1 MKKLF
6 LMACFLPLI
15 GQIKAQ
21 QYPTLQE
28 QQNRL
33 TQLVKNNP
41 KWASLQSLAKTI
53 GGKDIW
59 VMTLGSGKTETKPA
73 IAVVGG
79 VEGAHLLG
87 TELVIQF
94 AEKLLKQIDKDS
106 VQKLLNENTYYLF
119 PNMSPDA
126 METYFSKLPFERMG
140 NANNTDDDR
149 DGKTNEDAFDDLD
162 GNGKI
167 TMMRIESPVGIYKL
181 HPDDARVL
189 IKADISKGEKG
200 KFLLLSEGI
209 DNDNDGQFN
218 EDGVGGIHFNKN
230 LTYKHKTFAA
240 GAGEFPASEIET
252 RAILDFLYDAF
263 NVYAVV
269 SFSSLNNLSANDD
282 KVTTVVSELY
292 NKTLGIKDAP
302 KPSADGGD
310 FMSWAYQHYGR
321 FSFSTQGWW
330 VPKAKP
336 DTAKKEKA
344 FTVEDATANYLRW
357 SAQQGL
363 NHFNEWKT
371 VQHPDYPGQV
381 VQVGGIDPFVMMN
394 PPYKMVNEIAQKH
407 TDFLTKLTYLKPQ
420 VVVQKVETKKLS
432 NGLTKI
438 TIDVANTGMLPTH
451 SKFADRN
458 YFVKRLKV
466 ALQLTDKQQLIGGQ
480 KLTLINNMEPHTMQ
494 QFSWIVKGTGSITV
508 ETGSP
513 AIGLTSKAISLQ

>member
-6 LMACFLPLI
+6 LMACCMPMI
-15 GQIKAQ
+15 WQAQAQ
-21 QYPTLQE
+21 QYPTSQE
-28 QQNRL
+28 QQSRL
-33 TQLVKNNP
+33 TQLAKNNP
-41 KWASLQSLAKTI
+41 QWASLKSLAKTI

-59 VMTLGSGKTETKPA
+59 VMTLGSGKTDNKPA

-79 VEGAHLLG
+79 VEGSHLLG

-94 AEKLLKQIDKDS
+94 AEKLLKQVDKDS

-126 METYFSKLPFERMG
+126 METYFSKLTYERLG

-149 DGKTNEDAFDDLD
+149 DGKTNEDGFDDLD

-167 TMMRIESPVGIYKL
+167 TMMRVESPVGVYKL
-181 HPDDARVL
+181 HPDDPRVL
-189 IKADISKGEKG
+189 IKADIAKGEKG
-200 KFLLLSEGI
+200 KYLLLTEGI
-209 DNDNDGQFN
+209 DNDKDNELN
-218 EDGVGGIHFNKN
+218 EDGEGGIQFNKN
-230 LTYKHKTFAA
+230 LTYKHKTFAP

-269 SFSSLNNLSANDD
+269 SFGSLNNLSAADD
-282 KVTTVVSELY
+282 KVTTTVSDLY
-292 NKTLGIKDAP
+292 NKTLGLKDAP
-302 KPSADGGD
+302 KTTADGGD
-310 FMSWAYQHYGR
+310 FMNWAYQHYGR
-321 FSFSTQGWW
+321 FSFSTPGWW

-363 NHFNEWKT
+363 NHFTEWKT
-371 VQHPDYPGQV
+371 VQHPDYQGQV
-381 VQVGGIDPFVMMN
+381 VQVGGVDPYVMMN
-394 PPYKMVNEIAQKH
+394 PPFKMVDAIAQKH
-407 TDFLTKLTYLKPQ
+407 TEFLTKLTYLKPQ
-420 VVVQKVETKKLS
+420 VVIQKVATQKLS

-494 QFSWIVKGTGSITV
+494 QFSWIVKGSGSITV

-513 AIGLTSKAISLQ
+513 AIGLTSKAITLQ

>member
-1 MKKLF
+1 MKKL
-6 LMACFLPLI
+6 LWMALCLPVI
-15 GQIKAQ
+15 WQAKAQ
-21 QYPTLQE
+21 QYSTTQE
-28 QQNRL
+28 QQSRL
-33 TQLVKNNP
+33 NALAKNYP
-41 KWASLQSLAKTI
+41 QWTSLQSLAKTA

-59 VMTLGSGKTETKPA
+59 VLTLGNGKTDAKPA

-79 VEGAHLLG
+79 VEGTHLLG

-106 VQKLLNENTYYLF
+106 VKQLLTNNTYYLF

-126 METYFSKLPFERMG
+126 MDTYFSKLPFERLG
-140 NANNTDDDR
+140 NANPTDDDR
-149 DGKTNEDAFDDLD
+149 DGKTNEDPFDDLD
-162 GNGKI
+162 KNGKI
-167 TMMRIESPVGIYKL
+167 TMMRIESPVGTYKL
-181 HPDDARVL
+181 HPDDPRIL
-189 IKADISKGEKG
+189 IKADLSKGEKG
-200 KFLLLSEGI
+200 KYLLMTEGI
-209 DNDNDGQFN
+209 DNDKDGELN

-230 LTYKHKTFAA
+230 LTYKHKTFAP

-269 SFSSLNNLSANDD
+269 SFGSLNNLSSSDD
-282 KVTTVVSELY
+282 KVTTQVSDLY
-292 NKTLGIKDAP
+292 NKIIGIKDAP

-321 FSFSTQGWW
+321 FSFSTPGWW

-344 FTVEDATANYLRW
+344 FTVEDPMANYLRW

-363 NHFNEWKT
+363 NHFTEWTT
-371 VQHPDYPGQV
+371 VQHPDYPDQV
-381 VQVGGIDPFVMMN
+381 VQVGGVDPYVMQN
-394 PPYKMVNEIAQKH
+394 PPYKMVDGIAQKH
-407 TDFLTKLTYLKPQ
+407 TEFLMKMTTLKPQ
-420 VVVQKVETKKLS
+420 VIIQKLNTEKLS

-438 TIDVANTGMLPTH
+438 TVDVANTGFLPTH

-466 ALQLTDKQQLIGGQ
+466 ALQLTDKQQLIGG
-480 KLTLINNMEPHTMQ
+480 KKIELLNNMEPHTMQ
-494 QFSWIVKGTGSITV
+494 QFSWIVKGTGSVTI